1 MKPKDTIL
9 IDFQK
14 LLSRMLSAWWL
25 FVLCFGLAMGG
36 AHLFLRYVTFEYS
49 ARAVLLIKD
58 AGRSGNISAESILL
72 AETGIGGG
80 KNMDNEIQI
89 LKSLTLM
96 EKVAERLK
104 LNIQYFRPG
113 NFKETELYMDSPFLL
128 DSFSLAENNYFG
140 VNYFVELE
148 DYESFLLKESED
160 DEGLRC
166 FFNIPFETDNG
177 RFTII
182 LNPEV
187 AVVKG
192 LHRMKVSTI
201 ETAAMKYK
209 FGLQV
214 ERIGHQSASSV
225 LSLSILDPVS
235 QKASDII
242 NVLIE
247 VYNEEEIK
255 DENKV
260 LYNTLFFIDN
270 RVASLVNELDSV
282 EGGIQ
287 RYKSSNEIISEN
299 ASSSMSYTLG
309 EIRSAVQ
316 SISSFEIQENLLQSL
331 EKFLL
336 ESQSTSEFELIPA
349 NLIAES
355 PVLAGLV
362 NKFNE
367 LVVQNKQ
374 LSRTVSEKHPTRISL
389 EEQMIDIQKLIL
401 ETIRNLQSSLKIP
414 LEEIER
420 NIQELRSSM
429 GRIPGIEK
437 SLIEKMR
444 TQAVKEKLFLFL
456 LQKREETALAEA
468 VTAAKTRTVDRAR
481 AAKFAVYPKPKMV
494 RILSGVLGL
503 LVPFI
508 IIFILSLF
516 ETKVDSEEVIKQL
529 TSIPILGRIAQDKGG
544 KNMVVKH
551 GSRSAVNEMFRLLRT
566 NLNFINHNKKNQI
579 IMLTS
584 SISGEGKTFIAIN
597 LGMTLA
603 LSDKKVVLLGMD
615 LRKPK
620 LASYLGV
627 SQEKGISNY
636 LIGQNEID
644 DIIHEHED
652 NSNLFYITCGA
663 LAPNPGELILSSR
676 METLIKELSEKFDY
690 VLIDTPP
697 IGLVSDALQLRGF
710 VDNTLIVVRQNVT
723 RKVMIKHLE
732 NMVSKKELEKASIIF
747 NGVKQGKSYY
757 GYGGYYYGK
766 NQGYYVEED

>member
-1 MKPKDTIL
+1 
-9 IDFQK
+9 
-14 LLSRMLSAWWL
+14 MLSAWWL
-25 FVLCFGLAMGG
+25 FLLCFGLAMGA
-36 AHLFLRYVTFEYS
+36 AHLYLRYVTFEYS

-89 LKSLTLM
+89 LKSLNLM
-96 EKVAERLK
+96 EKVAERLS

-113 NFKETELYMDSPFLL
+113 NFKETELYTDSPFLL
-128 DSFSLAENNYFG
+128 DSFRLAENNFFG
-140 VNYFVELE
+140 VDYFIELE
-148 DYESFLLKESED
+148 DYESFLLKENEE
-160 DEGLRC
+160 DEGIKC

-182 LNPEV
+182 LNPKI

-192 LHRMKVSTI
+192 LHRMKVSSI

-209 FGLQV
+209 FALQV

-316 SISSFEIQENLLQSL
+316 RISSFEIQETLLQSL
-331 EKFLL
+331 ENFLIQN
-336 ESQSTSEFELIPA
+336 QSSSEFELIPA

-362 NKFNE
+362 NKYNE

-374 LSRTVSEKHPTRISL
+374 LSRTVSKKHPTRISM
-389 EEQMIDIQKLIL
+389 EEQMVDIQRLIL

-414 LEEIER
+414 VEEIER

-468 VTAAKTRTVDRAR
+468 VTAAKTRTIDRAR
-481 AAKFAVYPKPKMV
+481 VSKFPVYPKPKMI
-494 RILSGVLGL
+494 RALSGVLGL
-503 LVPFI
+503 LIPFI
-508 IIFILSLF
+508 IIFVLSLF

-529 TSIPILGRIAQDKGG
+529 TSIPILGRIAFDKGG
-544 KNMVVKH
+544 KSMVVKH
-551 GSRSAVNEMFRLLRT
+551 GSRTAVNEMFRLLRT

-603 LSDKKVVLLGMD
+603 LSNKKVVLLGMD

-627 SQEKGISNY
+627 SQNKGISNY
-636 LIGQNEID
+636 LIGQNGIEE
-644 DIIHEHED
+644 IIHQHEE
-652 NSNLFYITCGA
+652 NANLSYITCGA
-663 LAPNPGELILSSR
+663 MAPNPGELILSSR
-676 METLIKELSEKFDY
+676 MELLIKELSAKFDY

-697 IGLVSDALQLRGF
+697 IGLVSDALQLRSF

-723 RKVMIKHLE
+723 RKVMVKHLE